1 MASKKFAGCRRAG
14 DAGGGVTV
22 APGLDT
28 IDASGIRTD
37 FIGHSYFGD
46 STSVLGDLRDLILL
60 RKRPEQRSR
69 LSPLM
74 TGPSRYW
81 AFSH

>member
-1 MASKKFAGCRRAG
+1 MASKEFAGYRRAG
-14 DAGGGVTV
+14 DVSGGVTI

-28 IDASGIRTD
+28 IDASSIRTD
-37 FIGHSYFGD
+37 FIGHSYYGD
-46 STSVLGDLRDLILL
+46 STSVLGDLRDLILF

-74 TGPSRYW
+74 AGPSPYW
-81 AFSH
+81 TFSH